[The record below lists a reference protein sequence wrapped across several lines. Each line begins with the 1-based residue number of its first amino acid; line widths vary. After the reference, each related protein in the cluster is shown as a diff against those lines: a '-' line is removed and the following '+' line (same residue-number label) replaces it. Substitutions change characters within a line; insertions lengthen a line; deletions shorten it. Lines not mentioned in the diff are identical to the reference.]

1 MWQEFLTVLTESS
14 STANHSC
21 EEVLLKENEGLVV
34 DKESVVA
41 NLLVMQFL
49 ASKAPEAGA

>member
-1 MWQEFLTVLTESS
+1 MWQEFLTVMTESS